1 MNPAKPAELRCIR
14 DGGVGHSC
22 NGLLELPKQ
31 KDRAVIMR
39 FLTGLLTVSAL
50 CNLILAETNRP
61 TRTASPERNQ
71 DTSDFQVFEFRR
83 YSIKAGEREHF
94 AQYFESYF
102 PEAFQ
107 QLGAI
112 AAGSFFERRNQLGF
126 TWIRGF
132 HTIEDR
138 AVANAAFYY
147 GSVWHEHKKTLNDL
161 ITDSDNVML
170 LRPLTPE
177 RGVPI
182 LPAVDP
188 VTEANGAQGIVVA
201 QIFAVKTNSVEAF
214 AKDAETTFASYRAA
228 GARESGVL
236 VTLDVANNFPQ
247 LPIRTD
253 GPYLVWLGI
262 LRDNQMLE
270 NEFAPVA
277 ERSLSSLSATGLLR
291 AAPEL
296 VILDPTYRSRLRWLP

>member
-1 MNPAKPAELRCIR
+1 VP
-14 DGGVGHSC
+14 
-22 NGLLELPKQ
+22 
-31 KDRAVIMR
+31 R
-39 FLTGLLTVSAL
+39 FLVGILSMVTV
-50 CNLILAETNRP
+50 CNLAFAQSAPP
-61 TRTASPERNQ
+61 TTKASTEPAN
-71 DTSDFQVFEFRR
+71 DFQAIEFRR
-83 YSIKAGEREHF
+83 YTIKAGEREHF

-112 AAGSFFERRNQLGF
+112 AAGSFFERKNQSGF

-147 GSVWHEHKKTLNDL
+147 GSVWKEHKKTVNALM
-161 ITDSDNVML
+161 TDSDNVML
-170 LRPLTPE
+170 LRPLSPE

-188 VTEANGAQGIVVA
+188 VTEVNGAQGIVVA
-201 QIFAVKTNSVEAF
+201 QIFAVKANSVEAF
-214 AKDAETTFASYRAA
+214 AKEAETTFARYRAA
-228 GARESGVL
+228 GVREAGVL
-236 VTLDVANNFPQ
+236 VTLDVTNNFPQ

-262 LRDNQMLE
+262 LKDNKMLE
-270 NEFAPVA
+270 DNFTALA
-277 ERSLSSLSATGLLR
+277 ERSLQSLSATGLIR
-291 AAPEL
+291 GTPEL
-296 VILDPTYRSRLRWLP
+296 VVLDPTHRSRLRWLP

>member
-1 MNPAKPAELRCIR
+1 MP
-14 DGGVGHSC
+14 
-22 NGLLELPKQ
+22 
-31 KDRAVIMR
+31 
-39 FLTGLLTVSAL
+39 FLTGLLAVIAV
-50 CNLILAETNRP
+50 CNLTLGQTNQT
-61 TRTASPERNQ
+61 TRNAFPENSQ
-71 DTSDFQVFEFRR
+71 HMSDFQVFEFRR
-83 YSIKAGEREHF
+83 YTIKEGEREHF

-112 AAGSFFERRNQLGF
+112 AAGSFFERKSQSGF

-147 GSVWHEHKKTLNDL
+147 GSVWKEHKKTLNDFM
-161 ITDSDNVML
+161 TDSDNVML
-170 LRPLTPE
+170 LRPLSPE

-201 QIFAVKTNSVEAF
+201 QIFAVKANNVEAF
-214 AKDAETTFASYRAA
+214 AKEAETTFASYRAV
-228 GARESGVL
+228 GAREAGVL
-236 VTLDVANNFPQ
+236 VTLDGTNNFPQ

-253 GPYLVWLGI
+253 GPDLVWLGI
-262 LRDNQMLE
+262 FKDNQMLE
-270 NEFAPVA
+270 SEFAPVA
-277 ERSLSSLSATGLLR
+277 ARSLQSLSATGLLR

-296 VILDPTYRSRLRWLP
+296 VVLDPTHRSRLRWLPDRGNE

>member
-1 MNPAKPAELRCIR
+1 MQWLARAA
-14 DGGVGHSC
+14 
-22 NGLLELPKQ
+22 KQ
-31 KDRAVIMR
+31 KDRAVVMR

-50 CNLILAETNRP
+50 CNLILAQTNRP
-61 TRTASPERNQ
+61 TRTASPWGNQ

-161 ITDSDNVML
+161 MTDSDNVML

-214 AKDAETTFASYRAA
+214 AKEAETTFASYRAA

-236 VTLDVANNFPQ
+236 VTLDVTNNFPQ

-253 GPYLVWLGI
+253 GPYLVWLAI

-277 ERSLSSLSATGLLR
+277 ERSLTSLSATGLLR

-296 VILDPTYRSRLRWLP
+296 VILDPTHRSRLRWLPDEGTNLGSGGIRRQ

>member
-1 MNPAKPAELRCIR
+1 
-14 DGGVGHSC
+14 
-22 NGLLELPKQ
+22 
-31 KDRAVIMR
+31 MR
-39 FLTGLLTVSAL
+39 FLIELLMVIAV
-50 CNLILAETNRP
+50 CNLTLAQ
-61 TRTASPERNQ
+61 TRQTTGKAPLEQNQ
-71 DTSDFQVFEFRR
+71 HRSEFQVFEFRR
-83 YSIKAGEREHF
+83 YAIKEGEREHF

-112 AAGSFFERRNQLGF
+112 AAGSFFERKNQSGF

-147 GSVWHEHKKTLNDL
+147 GSVWKEHKKTLNDL
-161 ITDSDNVML
+161 MTDSDNVML
-170 LRPLTPE
+170 LRPLSPE

-188 VTEANGAQGIVVA
+188 VSEASGAQGIVVA
-201 QIFAVKTNSVEAF
+201 QIFAVKANSVEAF
-214 AKDAETTFASYRAA
+214 AKEAETTFASYQAA
-228 GARESGVL
+228 GAREAGVL
-236 VTLDVANNFPQ
+236 VTLDVTNTFPQ

-253 GPYLVWLGI
+253 GPYLLWMGI
-262 LRDNQMLE
+262 FKDNQMLE

-277 ERSLSSLSATGLLR
+277 ERSLPSFSETGLLR

-296 VILDPTYRSRLRWLP
+296 VILDPTHRSRLRWLP

>member
-1 MNPAKPAELRCIR
+1 
-14 DGGVGHSC
+14 
-22 NGLLELPKQ
+22 
-31 KDRAVIMR
+31 MR
-39 FLTGLLTVSAL
+39 FLSGLLAVIAV
-50 CNLILAETNRP
+50 CNLTLAQTNQ
-61 TRTASPERNQ
+61 TTGKAFLENSQHVN
-71 DTSDFQVFEFRR
+71 DFQAFEFRR
-83 YSIKAGEREHF
+83 YTIKEGEREHF

-112 AAGSFFERRNQLGF
+112 AAGSFFERRNHYGF

-138 AVANAAFYY
+138 AVANTSFYY
-147 GSVWHEHKKTLNDL
+147 GSVWKEHKKTLNDL
-161 ITDSDNVML
+161 MTDSDNVML
-170 LRPLTPE
+170 LRPLSPE

-201 QIFAVKTNSVEAF
+201 QIFAVKANRVEAF
-214 AKDAETTFASYRAA
+214 AKEAETTFASYRAA
-228 GARESGVL
+228 GARQAGIL
-236 VTLDVANNFPQ
+236 VTLDVTNNFPQ

-262 LRDNQMLE
+262 FKDNQMLE

-277 ERSLSSLSATGLLR
+277 ERSLQSLSATGLLR

-296 VILDPTYRSRLRWLP
+296 VILDPTHRSRLRWLP

>member
-1 MNPAKPAELRCIR
+1 M
-14 DGGVGHSC
+14 
-22 NGLLELPKQ
+22 
-31 KDRAVIMR
+31 MR
-39 FLTGLLTVSAL
+39 FLIGLLTVIAI
-50 CNLILAETNRP
+50 CNLTLAQANQT
-61 TRTASPERNQ
+61 TGKASLEHNQ
-71 DTSDFQVFEFRR
+71 HLSDFQVFEFRR
-83 YSIKAGEREHF
+83 YTVKEGEREHF

-112 AAGSFFERRNQLGF
+112 AAGSFFERKNQSGF

-147 GSVWHEHKKTLNDL
+147 GPVWKEHKKTLNDL
-161 ITDSDNVML
+161 MTDSDNVML
-170 LRPLTPE
+170 LRPLRSE

-201 QIFAVKTNSVEAF
+201 QIFAVKANSVEAF
-214 AKDAETTFASYRAA
+214 AKEAEMTFASYRAA
-228 GARESGVL
+228 GAREAGVL
-236 VTLDVANNFPQ
+236 VTLDVTNNFPQ

-262 LRDNQMLE
+262 LKDNQMLE
-270 NEFAPVA
+270 SEFAPVA
-277 ERSLSSLSATGLLR
+277 EHSLQSLSATGLLR
-291 AAPEL
+291 AAPES
-296 VILDPTYRSRLRWLP
+296 VILDPTHRSRLRWLP